1 MNQRRKKKIIVVGD
15 RVLVELDKPEDRT
28 EVGLYLPQT
37 VVEKE
42 KVAGGRIVSTGPG
55 IAVPD
60 PGTEEDEFWKQSK
73 PTGKARFIPLQAKEG
88 DYALFL
94 KKSSVEIKF
103 EGKEYLIV
111 PQSAILVLIR
121 DEGEEAAVDEGF
133 SKL

>member
-1 MNQRRKKKIIVVGD
+1 MNAGRKKLIVIGD
-15 RVLVELDKPEDRT
+15 RVLIEMDKPEDRT

-55 IAVPD
+55 VAVPD
-60 PGTEEDEFWKQSK
+60 PSQDEDEFWKETSSTK
-73 PTGKARFIPLQAKEG
+73 RARFIPLQAKKG

-111 PQSAILVLIR
+111 PQAAILVLIR
-121 DEGEEAAVDEGF
+121 EESEVVEDSF
-133 SKL
+133 SQL